1 VSARSDSSGPN
12 AGSPDA
18 ARPDAASLGAAFS
31 GDQLTRAIAEFTDA
45 LLPRDHPI
53 PEIALLYKMMR
64 DYPNRAG
71 KMIRSRLLVASCLAH
86 GGRFEAALPL
96 AAALELF
103 QNWVLIHD
111 DIEDDS
117 DERRGLPAL
126 HRLHPVS
133 LAINAG
139 DALHVYMWKVVHGAN
154 VPGAFDEFLE
164 MINRTAEGQHMDL
177 GWVESKRWDVR
188 QEDYLEL
195 VRLKTAR
202 YTVVSPFKM
211 GALAAG
217 CVPDLRLT
225 EAGLDLGIAF
235 QIRDD
240 VLNLIGDFATY
251 GKEIAGDLLEGKRTL
266 MLVHLLE
273 HADADTRARVIVTLE
288 KLRSEK
294 TAGEIEFI
302 LEQMRSLGSIE
313 HAQSLADQHANRGLR
328 TLRAALEMLPG
339 KEAANEILQT
349 AQSLASRLS

>member
-1 VSARSDSSGPN
+1 VN
-12 AGSPDA
+12 
-18 ARPDAASLGAAFS
+18 ARPESASIAANSDDLI
-31 GDQLTRAIAEFTDA
+31 RAISSFTDQ
-45 LLPRDHPI
+45 LLPRDHAI

-64 DYPNRAG
+64 DYPNRPG

-86 GGRFEAALPL
+86 GGTVAAALPL
-96 AAALELF
+96 AVALELF
-103 QNWVLIHD
+103 QNWFLIHD

-139 DALHVYMWKVVHGAN
+139 DALHVYMWQVVHQAG
-154 VPGAFDEFLE
+154 VTGAFEEFLE
-164 MINRTAEGQHMDL
+164 MIHRTAEGQHIDL
-177 GWVESKRWDVR
+177 GWVESKRWDVT
-188 QEDYLEL
+188 QSDYLDL

-202 YTVVSPFKM
+202 YTVVSPLRL

-217 CVPDLRLT
+217 CRPDPRFT

-273 HADADTRARVIVTLE
+273 NADPITRGEVIAILDRARLE
-288 KLRSEK
+288 KTQL
-294 TAGEIEFI
+294 EIEFI
-302 LEQMRSLGSIE
+302 LEQMHKLGSITDAQTVADSRM
-313 HAQSLADQHANRGLR
+313 HSGMQSLE
-328 TLRAALEMLPG
+328 AALESLPG
-339 KEAANEILQT
+339 REAAQQILET
-349 AQSLASRLS
+349 ARSLASRLS

>member
-1 VSARSDSSGPN
+1 M
-12 AGSPDA
+12 
-18 ARPDAASLGAAFS
+18 
-31 GDQLTRAIAEFTDA
+31 
-45 LLPRDHPI
+45 
-53 PEIALLYKMMR
+53 LYRMMR
-64 DYPNRAG
+64 DYPNRTG

-86 GGRFEAALPL
+86 GGRFEVALPL

-126 HRLHPVS
+126 HRLYPVS

-139 DALHVYMWKVVHGAN
+139 DALHVYMWKVVHGAA
-154 VPGAFDEFLE
+154 VPGAFEEFLE
-164 MINRTAEGQHMDL
+164 MINRTAEGQHVDL
-177 GWVESKRWDVR
+177 GWVEAKRWDIR
-188 QEDYLEL
+188 QADYLEL

-202 YTVVSPFKM
+202 YTVVSPLRL

-217 CVPDLRLT
+217 CVPDSRLT
-225 EAGLDLGIAF
+225 QAGLDLGIAF

-273 HADADTRARVIVTLE
+273 HADAVTRATVIATLE
-288 KLRSEK
+288 RSRSEK
-294 TAGEIEFI
+294 TAAEIEFI
-302 LEQMRSLGSIE
+302 LAQMRDLGSIAHAQQLADE
-313 HAQSLADQHANRGLR
+313 HAVRGLN
-328 TLRAALEMLPG
+328 TLEAALESLPG
-339 KEAANEILQT
+339 RDAAREILRT